1 MVIPMEGTHL
11 LFLDF
16 DVENT
21 YLVIHDNCYR
31 DFYRKGASSVKTIT
45 LFEKAKDGDF
55 VYDRD
60 TASFIAN
67 DETIAELK
75 DRQRYTASTVQTP
88 FQNISESF
96 LAYVETD
103 DIVFAD
109 LAVTDRPIDVY
120 INATVSVA
128 GLKLTWSSATNVVF
142 NGASSRIKLGNTDL
156 TGSFENDVV
165 RFTGKR
171 FIKSV
176 KLSPQSRASEA
187 VRYKIYADFVNNGYD
202 DIEIHDIN
210 LLTEMLYAEV
220 TGDTDA

>member
-1 MVIPMEGTHL
+1 MIPTPATHL

-16 DVENT
+16 DVKNT
-21 YLVIHDNCYR
+21 YLVIHDNCYK
-31 DFYRKGASSVKTIT
+31 DFYRKGATSAKTIT
-45 LFEKAKDGDF
+45 LFSKDDGGDF

-156 TGSFENDVV
+156 TGSFDNPVV
-165 RFTGKR
+165 RFNGKR